1 MIDKSSMDVDIA
13 DYEIRNLE
21 QELAQ
26 ERTVLSHERTDLS
39 VLRTTLAFKNSKLSV
54 EQTHLSF
61 VRTTVSLVGSAAAV
75 YKALPA
81 LGVSGSF
88 SNALS
93 IFLLLAGLYF
103 LILDLLTYPRRKRE
117 IEKMEEKMDE
127 IIRSS
132 VGDDR

>member
-1 MIDKSSMDVDIA
+1 MTDKSSIDVDIA

-26 ERTVLSHERTDLS
+26 ERTILSHERTDLS

-61 VRTTVSLVGSAAAV
+61 VRTTVSLIGSAAAV

-127 IIRSS
+127 IISSS
-132 VGDDR
+132 VNDDR